1 MQKMI
6 SVPFMCLGVLFV
18 VCLIVSNFLETKVIQ
33 LGPLTSTAGLLV
45 FPVSYILNDCI
56 SEVWGFRKARL
67 IIWAG
72 FAMNFFAVAMVQLS
86 ILLPSAPFW
95 EGGESF
101 NLIFGMTPRI
111 VVASLCAFLTGSFIN
126 AYVMSRMKIASK
138 GKHFSLR
145 AVVSTLA
152 GEAADSV
159 IFFPVAFGGLIPDAQ
174 LIVMVATQASL
185 KSLYEIIVL
194 PLTVNVVKYVK
205 KIDKSDVYDTNVSF
219 NPFKIKQL

>member
-1 MQKMI
+1 MI